1 MKNPMNKRAA
11 LAGFCAGA
19 MMIFAVWVAGQAL
32 KTSEIVLPQDKGP
45 DKINVSSYPANI
57 QADYK
62 VFTEHCGT
70 CHTLARGLNTSMP
83 AVYWANYIGR
93 MAQRPEVGITPEQ
106 ADQIYQFL
114 AYDQL
119 ARKSKY
125 THGLY
130 PAHTEDELQK
140 LKQQQGK

>member
-1 MKNPMNKRAA
+1 MRNHTIKRPAV
-11 LAGFCAGA
+11 AGFCAGA

-32 KTSEIVLPQDKGP
+32 KTSDIVLPQDKGP

-62 VFTEHCGT
+62 VFAEHCGT
-70 CHTLARGLNTSMP
+70 CHTLARGINTSMP

-114 AYDQL
+114 AYDQV
-119 ARKSKY
+119 ARKGKNP
-125 THGLY
+125 HGLY
-130 PAHTEDELQK
+130 PAPTEDELQRLRGQK
-140 LKQQQGK
+140 GK